1 MSTQLDP
8 PEDRPQDARDR
19 ESESAL
25 RQGASLSLREL
36 FLVNHDRVWRLLR
49 RLGVAEASVD
59 DGVQEVFWVAARRL
73 ADIEPGRQ
81 RAFLYGV
88 ALRVASQE
96 VRRQQASAARIVP
109 EPEERVDPSPSPE
122 AQVAARETRALLERV
137 LGAMPQA
144 QRELLVL
151 FELEGLRAQDIAQIY
166 GIPVGTATSRLRRA
180 RETFSA
186 AAARL
191 RATLRRVDGSSEVD
205 R

>member
-1 MSTQLDP
+1 MSNQLDP